1 MDQNKLIDLAWKARE
16 NAYVP
21 YSHFKVGA
29 CIALKD
35 GTFVQGCNI
44 ENAAY
49 GSTMCA
55 ERNAVFGAYCKGY
68 RKEDIIGLAIVADC
82 SPIASPCGACRQVL
96 SELVDLEMPI
106 FLANKEKVEKLKYL
120 DYEDYIINTY
130 QKVDERLIRSNI
142 ISNENYTIGI
152 NQKGAG
158 VSKYK
163 DLYINRFKV
172 TDDYM
177 QGIYFYVKNIK
188 TKDIWTTNYP
198 QNDLKKVNYE
208 TSFMPDKDETKIRY
222 GNIKSKVTITVDS
235 NEPVEIRRLSLE
247 NIGNDEEI
255 LEISS
260 YFEPVLSTKA
270 QEYAHPAFNNLF
282 LKFDYD
288 EEKNILIKA
297 LAEIED
303 IYYINNEIKIN
314 IYDENSYYD
323 NYKEKI
329 TIPFLENK
337 NYVFDL
343 ETITQFGYFAHIG
356 KDNFKKYGE
365 GNFKGSLL
373 LSLSGDINIPNLYE
387 FELSNSFND
396 IIRIAGNA
404 PKDYDIKCVFTNGF
418 LNPPMDIES
427 LLNISLD
434 YNDFNNLNIKIG
446 NGGICFISEN
456 RCIIRVSLKII
467 QFAKNISCKKCMPC
481 GFGFNLCEYYLNKI
495 ILGKSDNSDL
505 IDLKNTL
512 NMIIKGSSCLY
523 IRNLTNCI
531 LQTIEKFN
539 YEFLYAIEKKI
550 TLYSFINKTDII

>member
-1 MDQNKLIDLAWKARE
+1 MKRYVLYNE
-16 NAYVP
+16 NIINNIQTFKDYFGDFL
-21 YSHFKVGA
+21 YSK
-29 CIALKD
+29 IK
-35 GTFVQGCNI
+35 I
-44 ENAAY
+44 ENY
-49 GSTMCA
+49 
-55 ERNAVFGAYCKGY
+55 N
-68 RKEDIIGLAIVADC
+68 
-82 SPIASPCGACRQVL
+82 
-96 SELVDLEMPI
+96 
-106 FLANKEKVEKLKYL
+106 
-120 DYEDYIINTY
+120 
-130 QKVDERLIRSNI
+130 NI
-142 ISNENYTIGI
+142 ISDLKEYPIFTRDAYQKSLYDIIISKKENEETLII
-152 NQKGAG
+152 NGYSIDYLVFKDKFLLKNNPYLILDSAIFL
-158 VSKYK
+158 SKI
-163 DLYINRFKV
+163 IN
-172 TDDYM
+172 
-177 QGIYFYVKNIK
+177 IKNI
-188 TKDIWTTNYP
+188 DI
-198 QNDLKKVNYE
+198 
-208 TSFMPDKDETKIRY
+208 
-222 GNIKSKVTITVDS
+222 
-235 NEPVEIRRLSLE
+235 
-247 NIGNDEEI
+247 I
-255 LEISS
+255 LRS
-260 YFEPVLSTKA
+260 YYS
-270 QEYAHPAFNNLF
+270 
-282 LKFDYD
+282 

-314 IYDENSYYD
+314 IYDENSYCD

-337 NYVFDL
+337 NYIFDL

-365 GNFKGSLL
+365 GNFKGSIL

-495 ILGKSDNSDL
+495 ILGESDNSDL